1 MPIVKGPYPPP
12 GKGDDSRREAY
23 RTSICY
29 SASAQSAEGRLE
41 GISSGRRRSNAG
53 SQGRGGAMG
62 RMKGQGV
69 RMRELDM
76 TVVRGG
82 DRVMALDEEGLGVRR
97 AIFE

>member
-1 MPIVKGPYPPP
+1 
-12 GKGDDSRREAY
+12 
-23 RTSICY
+23 
-29 SASAQSAEGRLE
+29 
-41 GISSGRRRSNAG
+41 
-53 SQGRGGAMG
+53 MG